1 MNNGQFK
8 KGEKRPNQGKR
19 GPDKLG
25 HDARMAIMM
34 VADNL
39 GGVDRMT
46 EWARE
51 DEKNERLFW
60 SAIYPKI
67 LPKEIKA
74 EVAATHVIQKMPLD
88 QLHGVLEAVIVAKSK

>member
-1 MNNGQFK
+1 MTFK
-8 KGEKRPNQGKR
+8 KGEKKPNQGKR

-46 EWARE
+46 AWAKE

-60 SAIYPKI
+60 SSIYPKV

-74 EVAATHVIQKMPLD
+74 EVAATHVISNLTPEQ
-88 QLHGVLEAVIVAKSK
+88 QRGIAEAILVGK

>member
-1 MNNGQFK
+1 MNRPGTFK
-8 KGEKRPNQGKR
+8 KGEKKPNQGKR

-25 HDARMAIMM
+25 HDARIAIMM
-34 VADNL
+34 VAENL
-39 GGVDRMT
+39 GGVPRMT

-60 SAIYPKI
+60 SSIYPKV

-74 EVAATHVIQKMPLD
+74 EVAATHVISNLTPEQQK
-88 QLHGVLEAVIVAKSK
+88 GIAEAILLGK